1 MSANSNNGL
10 LLECRGIDKNYNGP
24 QVLSGV
30 DFSLRRG
37 EIHALVG
44 ENGAGKSTLIKIV
57 TGITNRNAGTIVFEG
72 HEIPAEFT
80 KNASEKLG
88 IAVIYQELSL
98 IHGMTVAQNIFL
110 TKEPLLPGLP
120 FIDIKKMNS
129 MAQEMI
135 EKYGFDLKATDIID
149 KLPIAQR
156 QTVEILKALS
166 NRASLMIMDEPT
178 SSLTATESERLFKI
192 IRMLKAEGITVVYI
206 SHRME
211 EVYDLSDR
219 VTVLRDGKLVSVLEG
234 EEITPAEIIRLMIGR
249 ELTEDE
255 SHHKMVNKRDREVVL
270 EVKNLCAEGK
280 LNDISFKL
288 HKGEVLGFGGLVG
301 SGRTELMR
309 AIYGIDAF
317 DSGKIVYLGKP
328 YIPTVEK
335 SIASGYGFVPE
346 ERRLQGIMGLI
357 SINGNIGIANLDTT
371 SNPAGFVSHSKELE
385 LTQKAIS
392 GLKIRPPNPD
402 HLVGNLSGGNQQKV
416 VVGKWLI
423 RDLKLLIVDEP
434 TVGVDIGAKEEI
446 YQIIDRLSQEGVAV
460 MVVSS
465 DLPELTRV
473 SDRIIVLRKGR
484 IIKEFTEG
492 IVTEEEVLRAASGIV
507 EGGEK

>member
-1 MSANSNNGL
+1 MSTHSNQ

-24 QVLSGV
+24 QVLDGV

-37 EIHALVG
+37 EIHSLVG

-72 HEIPAEFT
+72 HDIPLEHN

-110 TKEPLLPGLP
+110 TKEPLMSGLP
-120 FIDIKKMNS
+120 FIDIKKMNA

-135 EKYGFDLKATDIID
+135 NKYGFELKATDIID

-166 NRASLMIMDEPT
+166 NKASLMIMDEPT

-192 IRMLKAEGITVVYI
+192 IRLLKSEGITVVYI

-234 EEITPAEIIRLMIGR
+234 DEITPAEIIRLMIGR
-249 ELTEDE
+249 ELSEDE
-255 SHHKMVNKRDREVVL
+255 SRHKMVRKDGEVVL
-270 EVKNLCAEGK
+270 EVDKLCATGK
-280 LNDISFKL
+280 LQDISFKVR
-288 HKGEVLGFGGLVG
+288 KGEVLGFGGLVG

-309 AIYGIDAF
+309 AIYGVDAF
-317 DSGKIVYLGKP
+317 DSGSIKYLGKA
-328 YIPTVEK
+328 YVPTVEK
-335 SIASGYGFVPE
+335 SIAGGYGFVPE
-346 ERRLQGIMGLI
+346 ERRLQGIMGAI
-357 SINGNIGIANLDTT
+357 SITGNIGIANLD
-371 SNPAGFVSHSKELE
+371 SISSPLGFVSGAKELE
-385 LTQKAIS
+385 RSQKAITT
-392 GLKIRPPNPD
+392 LNIKPANPN

-434 TVGVDIGAKEEI
+434 TVGVDIGAKEEM
-446 YQIIDRLSQEGVAV
+446 YQTIERLASEGVAV
-460 MVVSS
+460 IVVSS
-465 DLPELTRV
+465 DLPELTRL

-484 IIKEFTEG
+484 IVREFVEG
-492 IVTEEEVLRAASGIV
+492 VVTEEQVLRAASGIV
-507 EGGEK
+507 EDGVK

>member
-1 MSANSNNGL
+1 MSSNAKDDL
-10 LLECRGIDKNYNGP
+10 LLVCKGIDKNYNGP
-24 QVLSGV
+24 QVLAGV

-37 EIHALVG
+37 EIHSLVG

-57 TGITNRNAGTIVFEG
+57 TGITNRNAGTMVFEG
-72 HEIPAEFT
+72 HDIPLDHS

-110 TKEPLLPGLP
+110 TKEPLLAGLP
-120 FIDIKKMNS
+120 IIDIKKMNA
-129 MAQEMI
+129 MAQAMI
-135 EKYGFDLKATDIID
+135 DKYGFDLKATDIID

-166 NRASLMIMDEPT
+166 NKASLMIMDEPT
-178 SSLTATESERLFKI
+178 SSLTATESERLFRI
-192 IRMLKAEGITVVYI
+192 IRMLKDDGITVVYI

-234 EEITPAEIIRLMIGR
+234 DEITPAEIIRLMIGR
-249 ELTEDE
+249 ELSEDE
-255 SHHKMVNKRDREVVL
+255 SRHKMVRKDGEVVL
-270 EVKNLCAEGK
+270 EVDKLCATGK
-280 LNDISFKL
+280 LQDISFKVR
-288 HKGEVLGFGGLVG
+288 KGEVLGFGGLVG

-309 AIYGIDAF
+309 AIYGVDAF
-317 DSGKIVYLGKP
+317 DSGSIKYLGKA
-328 YIPTVEK
+328 YVPTVEK
-335 SIASGYGFVPE
+335 SIAGGYGFVPE
-346 ERRLQGIMGLI
+346 ERRLQGIMGAI
-357 SINGNIGIANLDTT
+357 SITGNIGIANLD
-371 SNPAGFVSHSKELE
+371 SISSPLGFVSGAKELE
-385 LTQKAIS
+385 RSQKAITT
-392 GLKIRPPNPD
+392 LNIKPANPN

-434 TVGVDIGAKEEI
+434 TVGVDIGAKEEM
-446 YQIIDRLSQEGVAV
+446 YQTIERLASEGVAV
-460 MVVSS
+460 IVVSS
-465 DLPELTRV
+465 DLPELTRL

-484 IIKEFTEG
+484 IVREFVEG
-492 IVTEEEVLRAASGIV
+492 VVTEEQVLRAASGIV
-507 EGGEK
+507 EDGVK

>member
-1 MSANSNNGL
+1 MSNKAKDDL
-10 LLECRGIDKNYNGP
+10 LLVCKGIDKNYNGP
-24 QVLSGV
+24 QVLAGV

-37 EIHALVG
+37 EIHSLVG

-57 TGITNRNAGTIVFEG
+57 TGITNRNAGTMVFEG
-72 HEIPAEFT
+72 HDIPPEHS

-110 TKEPLLPGLP
+110 TKEPLMTGLP
-120 FIDIKKMNS
+120 IIDIKKMNA
-129 MAQEMI
+129 MAQAMI
-135 EKYGFDLKATDIID
+135 DKYGFDLKATDIID

-166 NRASLMIMDEPT
+166 NKASLMIMDEPT

-192 IRMLKAEGITVVYI
+192 IRMLKNDGITVVYI

-234 EEITPAEIIRLMIGR
+234 EAITPAEIIRLMIGR
-249 ELTEDE
+249 ELSEDE
-255 SHHKMVNKRDREVVL
+255 SRHRMVKKDGEVVL
-270 EVKNLCAEGK
+270 EVDKLCAEGK
-280 LNDISFKL
+280 LQDISFKVR
-288 HKGEVLGFGGLVG
+288 KGEVLGFGGLVG

-309 AIYGIDAF
+309 AIYGIDPF
-317 DSGKIVYLGKP
+317 DSGSIKYLGKP
-328 YIPTVEK
+328 YAPTVEK
-335 SIASGYGFVPE
+335 SIAGGYGFVPE
-346 ERRLQGIMGLI
+346 ERRLQGIMGAI
-357 SINGNIGIANLDTT
+357 SITGNIGIANLDST
-371 SNPAGFVSHSKELE
+371 SSKLGFVSGAKELE
-385 LTQKAIS
+385 RTQKAIS
-392 GLKIRPPNPD
+392 TLNIKPANPD

-434 TVGVDIGAKEEI
+434 TVGVDIGAKEEM
-446 YQIIDRLSQEGVAV
+446 YQTIERLAAQGVAV
-460 MVVSS
+460 IVVSS
-465 DLPELTRV
+465 DLPELTRL

-484 IIKEFTEG
+484 IIKEFVEG
-492 IVTEEEVLRAASGIV
+492 VVTEEQVLRAASGIV
-507 EGGEK
+507 EGGAK

>member
-1 MSANSNNGL
+1 MSNNGKSDL

-24 QVLSGV
+24 QVLDGV
-30 DFSLRRG
+30 DFSLRRA
-37 EIHALVG
+37 EIHSLVG

-72 HEIPAEFT
+72 HDIPLEHS

-110 TKEPLLPGLP
+110 TKEPLMSGLP
-120 FIDIKKMNS
+120 FIDIKKMNA
-129 MAQEMI
+129 MAQAMI
-135 EKYGFDLKATDIID
+135 DKYGFELKATDIID
-149 KLPIAQR
+149 QLPIAQR

-166 NRASLMIMDEPT
+166 NKASLMIMDEPT

-192 IRMLKAEGITVVYI
+192 IRLLKSEGITVVYI

-234 EEITPAEIIRLMIGR
+234 GEITPAEIIRLMIGR

-255 SHHKMVNKRDREVVL
+255 SHHQMFKKDGEVVL
-270 EVKNLCAEGK
+270 EVDKLCAEGK
-280 LNDISFKL
+280 LQDISFKVR
-288 HKGEVLGFGGLVG
+288 KGEVLGFGGLVG

-309 AIYGIDAF
+309 AIYGVDPF
-317 DSGKIVYLGKP
+317 DSGSIKYLGKP
-328 YIPTVEK
+328 YSPTVEK
-335 SIASGYGFVPE
+335 SIAGGYGFVPE
-346 ERRLQGIMGLI
+346 ERRLQGIMGAI
-357 SINGNIGIANLDTT
+357 SIKGNIGIANLD
-371 SNPAGFVSHSKELE
+371 SISSPLGLVSGARELE
-385 LTQKAIS
+385 RSEKAIS
-392 GLKIRPPNPD
+392 TLNIKPANPD
-402 HLVGNLSGGNQQKV
+402 VLVGNLSGGNQQKV

-434 TVGVDIGAKEEI
+434 TVGVDIGAKEEM
-446 YQIIDRLSQEGVAV
+446 YQTIERLSREGVAV
-460 MVVSS
+460 IVVSS
-465 DLPELTRV
+465 DLPELTRL

-484 IIKEFTEG
+484 IIKAFVEG
-492 IVTEEEVLRAASGIV
+492 VVTEEQVLRAASGIV
-507 EGGEK
+507 EGGSK

>member
-1 MSANSNNGL
+1 MSTNGKNDL

-30 DFSLRRG
+30 DFSLQRG

-72 HEIPAEFT
+72 HEIPLEHS

-110 TKEPLLPGLP
+110 TKEPLMSGLP
-120 FIDIKKMNS
+120 FIDIRKMNE
-129 MAQEMI
+129 MAQAMI
-135 EKYGFDLKATDIID
+135 DKYGFDLRATDVID

-166 NRASLMIMDEPT
+166 NKASLMIMDEPT

-234 EEITPAEIIRLMIGR
+234 DEITPAEIIRLMIGR
-249 ELTEDE
+249 ELSDDE
-255 SHHKMVNKRDREVVL
+255 SNHRMVKKEGAVVL
-270 EVKNLCAEGK
+270 EVRNLSSEGK
-280 LNDISFKL
+280 LQNVSFTVR
-288 HKGEVLGFGGLVG
+288 KGEVLGFGGLVG

-309 AIYGIDAF
+309 AIYGIDPF
-317 DSGKIVYLGKP
+317 DSGEINYLGKP
-328 YIPTVEK
+328 YSPTVEK
-335 SIASGYGFVPE
+335 SIALGYGFVPE
-346 ERRLQGIMGLI
+346 ERRLQGIMGAI
-357 SINGNIGIANLDTT
+357 SITGNVGIANLD
-371 SNPAGFVSHSKELE
+371 SISSPAGFVSSSKELE
-385 LTQKAIS
+385 RAQKAIS
-392 GLKIRPPNPD
+392 TLNIKPANPD

-434 TVGVDIGAKEEI
+434 TVGVDIGAKEEM
-446 YQIIDRLSQEGVAV
+446 YQTIERLAKEGVAIL
-460 MVVSS
+460 VVSS
-465 DLPELTRV
+465 DLPELTRL

-492 IVTEEEVLRAASGIV
+492 VVTEEEVLRAASGIV
-507 EGGEK
+507 EGGAK

>member
-1 MSANSNNGL
+1 MSNNGNKEL

-24 QVLSGV
+24 QVLDGV
-30 DFSLRRG
+30 DFFLRRG
-37 EIHALVG
+37 EIHSLVG

-72 HEIPAEFT
+72 HSIPVEHN

-110 TKEPLLPGLP
+110 TKEPLMSGLP
-120 FIDIKKMNS
+120 FIDIKKMNA

-135 EKYGFDLKATDIID
+135 NKYGFDLKATDIID

-166 NRASLMIMDEPT
+166 NKASLMIMDEPT

-192 IRMLKAEGITVVYI
+192 IRLLKSEGITVVYI

-234 EEITPAEIIRLMIGR
+234 DEITPAEIIRLMIGR
-249 ELTEDE
+249 ELSEDE
-255 SHHKMVNKRDREVVL
+255 SHHKMVKKDGEVVL
-270 EVKNLCAEGK
+270 EVDKLCSEGK
-280 LNDISFKL
+280 LKDISFKVR
-288 HKGEVLGFGGLVG
+288 KGEVLGFGGLVG

-309 AIYGIDAF
+309 AIYGVDPF
-317 DSGKIVYLGKP
+317 DSGSIKYLGKP
-328 YIPTVEK
+328 YSPTVEK
-335 SIASGYGFVPE
+335 SITGGYGFVPE
-346 ERRLQGIMGLI
+346 ERRLQGIMGAI
-357 SINGNIGIANLDTT
+357 SITGNIGIANLD
-371 SNPAGFVSHSKELE
+371 SISSPLGFVSGTKELE
-385 LTQKAIS
+385 RSQKAITT
-392 GLKIRPPNPD
+392 LNIKPANPN

-434 TVGVDIGAKEEI
+434 TVGVDIGAKEEM
-446 YQIIDRLSQEGVAV
+446 YQTIERLSSEGVAV
-460 MVVSS
+460 IVVSS
-465 DLPELTRV
+465 DLPELTRL
-473 SDRIIVLRKGR
+473 SDRIIVLRKGK

-492 IVTEEEVLRAASGIV
+492 VVTEEQVLRAASGIV
-507 EGGEK
+507 EGGAK